1 MHRLAEMW
9 LGIICACL
17 PAVHSFFVRTFKKKK
32 GDENHDLHNRDLQAV
47 RDPNSGQVN
56 LSDSGYQ
63 SVDVDL
69 ETIGQENH
77 MYASSTIRA
86 MASDKSLL
94 ASTKRCNDES

>member
-77 MYASSTIRA
+77 MYSSTIRA